1 MRKWTKEHGLWH
13 TIKPFLTNNGY
24 HGDGNDILLYDESK
38 LVHDPELT
46 SNIFNDYYVNITSQL
61 GLNEL
66 LDTDACPSVL
76 AINGQR
82 NHLHKSLAF
91 QPTTVEHVADKL
103 HQLNRKKSYWLRSN
117 PCQVAKSVS

>member
-1 MRKWTKEHGLWH
+1 MEMT
-13 TIKPFLTNNGY
+13 
-24 HGDGNDILLYDESK
+24 LLYDESK

-66 LDTDACPSVL
+66 LDTCACPSVL

-82 NHLHKSLAF
+82 DHLHKSFGF
-91 QPTTVEHVADKL
+91 QPTTVEHVAEKL
-103 HQLNRKKSYWLRSN
+103 HQLNSKKLL
-117 PCQVAKSVS
+117 VMIKSLPSC